1 MTEIIYAI
9 EVVLAVMFALWTYDR
24 YAKRRSATLGDY
36 VVTGSVH
43 RADFVLDGH
52 IGQWLV
58 SYGYEVR
65 GRRYFDSFEARD
77 FKARANEAGL
87 EKFRESYPIGY
98 GLTVFY
104 WKEDPSVH
112 WLHKPPSTKAI
123 FSNALDVP
131 LLVLVLTNVPLLF
144 VHWLISMQAG

>member
-1 MTEIIYAI
+1 MTKIIYATQA
-9 EVVLAVMFALWTYDR
+9 VLAVMCALWTYDR
-24 YAKRRSATLGDY
+24 YAKRWPATLGND
-36 VVTGSVH
+36 VVTGSVQ

-77 FKARANEAGL
+77 FKARTNEAGL

-112 WLHKPPSTKAI
+112 WLHKPPSTKAV

>member
-1 MTEIIYAI
+1 MTEIICASQ
-9 EVVLAVMFALWTYDR
+9 VVLAFMFALWTYDR
-24 YAKRRSATLGDY
+24 YAKRWPATLGDY
-36 VVTGSVH
+36 VVTRSVH

-112 WLHKPPSTKAI
+112 WLHKPPTTKAI

-144 VHWLISMQAG
+144 VHWLISMQPG

>member
-1 MTEIIYAI
+1 MTEIICASQ
-9 EVVLAVMFALWTYDR
+9 VVLAFMFALWTYDR
-24 YAKRRSATLGDY
+24 YAKRWPATLGDY
-36 VVTGSVH
+36 VVTASVH

-104 WKEDPSVH
+104 WKADPSVH

>member
-9 EVVLAVMFALWTYDR
+9 QVVLAVMFAMWTYDR
-24 YAKRRSATLGDY
+24 YAKRWSATLGEE
-36 VVTGSVH
+36 VVEGSVH
-43 RADFVLDGH
+43 RADFVPVGH

-58 SYGYEVR
+58 YYSYEVR
-65 GRRYFDSFEARD
+65 GKRYLDSFEARD
-77 FKARANEAGL
+77 FKALPNEAGL

-98 GLTVFY
+98 GLRVFY
-104 WKEDPSVH
+104 WREDPSVH
-112 WLHKPPSTKAI
+112 WLHKPPSKGAI
-123 FSNALDVP
+123 LHKALDVP

>member
-9 EVVLAVMFALWTYDR
+9 QVVLAVMFALWTYDR
-24 YAKRRSATLGDY
+24 YAKRWSATLGEE
-36 VVTGSVH
+36 VVEGSVH
-43 RADFVLDGH
+43 RADLVPVGH

-58 SYGYEVR
+58 YYGYEVR
-65 GRRYFDSFEARD
+65 GKRYLFSFEARE
-77 FKARANEAGL
+77 FKALPNEAGL
-87 EKFRESYPIGY
+87 EKFRGSYPIGY

-112 WLHKPPSTKAI
+112 WLHKPPSKGAI
-123 FSNALDVP
+123 LSKALDVP

-144 VHWLISMQAG
+144 IHWLISMQAG

>member
-9 EVVLAVMFALWTYDR
+9 QVVLAVMFALLTYYR
-24 YAKRRSATLGDY
+24 YAKRWSATLGEE
-36 VVTGSVH
+36 VVKGSVH

-52 IGQWLV
+52 VGQWLV

-98 GLTVFY
+98 RLTVFY

-112 WLHKPPSTKAI
+112 WLHKPPSKGAI
-123 FSNALDVP
+123 LHKALDVP